1 MAPDTMLPN
10 ATAKRLPEYYRKCAM
25 TSINI
30 EHPINQFQSWMREA
44 EGSEPGDANAMTLAT
59 STADGVP
66 SARMVLL
73 KGADE
78 AGFVFYTNLGSRK
91 AEELYANPRA
101 ALCFPWKSRRRQV
114 RVEGTVEEVD
124 KAEADVYFASRSRL
138 SQIGAWAS
146 KQSQPLKGR
155 LELEKRVA
163 EFTAKFHIGAVRRPE
178 FWSGFRLLP
187 VRIEFWQEQPFRL
200 HDRKVYN
207 RSPDG
212 WTVEKLYP

>member
-1 MAPDTMLPN
+1 
-10 ATAKRLPEYYRKCAM
+10 M

-101 ALCFPWKSRRRQV
+101 ALCFHWKSLRRQV

>member
-1 MAPDTMLPN
+1 
-10 ATAKRLPEYYRKCAM
+10 M

-101 ALCFPWKSRRRQV
+101 ALCFHWKSLRRQV

-124 KAEADVYFASRSRL
+124 KAEADDYFASRSRL

-146 KQSQPLKGR
+146 KQSQPLEGR
-155 LELEKRVA
+155 FELEKRVA